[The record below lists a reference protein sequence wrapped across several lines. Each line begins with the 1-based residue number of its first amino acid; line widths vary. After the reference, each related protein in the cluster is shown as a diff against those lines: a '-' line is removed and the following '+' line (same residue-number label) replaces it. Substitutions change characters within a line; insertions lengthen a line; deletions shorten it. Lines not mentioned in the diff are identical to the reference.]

1 MMKTSVNERIAQV
14 VQNSGFKSLNA
25 FAKSICVPQST
36 LDSCS
41 KGVKEPRASLLTAIL
56 SGLPALSAE
65 WLMRGKGEMWI
76 KDGAAGSQAAGC
88 GSILIGHGSA
98 VGGSVTTNVG
108 CDGARRGEPESGI
121 VEELKK
127 NVVTLKAENT
137 LLREQL
143 YKTQEMLMDALGK
156 VR

>member
-1 MMKTSVNERIAQV
+1 MDKGRGGGR
-14 VQNSGFKSLNA
+14 SG
-25 FAKSICVPQST
+25 
-36 LDSCS
+36 
-41 KGVKEPRASLLTAIL
+41 
-56 SGLPALSAE
+56 
-65 WLMRGKGEMWI
+65 
-76 KDGAAGSQAAGC
+76 
-88 GSILIGHGSA
+88 
-98 VGGSVTTNVG
+98 GGVTTNVG
-108 CDGARRGEPESGI
+108 CDGAKRGEPESGI

>member
-1 MMKTSVNERIAQV
+1 MNGNIFYNRLLEAIRESNISVN
-14 VQNSGFKSLNA
+14 SL
-25 FAKSICVPQST
+25 AKEFGMTQSKLYKQMTGSVKMTIETLQLICS
-36 LDSCS
+36 
-41 KGVKEPRASLLTAIL
+41 R
-56 SGLPALSAE
+56 LPALSAE

-76 KDGAAGSQAAGC
+76 KDGAAGGQAAGC

-108 CDGARRGEPESGI
+108 CDVARRGEPESGI

>member
-1 MMKTSVNERIAQV
+1 MSVTERFIKYLHAQGISQNQIAR
-14 VQNSGFKSLNA
+14 FL
-25 FAKSICVPQST
+25 
-36 LDSCS
+36 
-41 KGVKEPRASLLTAIL
+41 GVKPQTINNQILRSGVSADVLCRLLDAIP
-56 SGLPALSAE
+56 SLSAE

-76 KDGAAGSQAAGC
+76 KDGASCGQTAGC
-88 GSILIGHGSA
+88 GSIQIGHGSA

-156 VR
+156 VH

>member
-1 MMKTSVNERIAQV
+1 MDNLVCQRIAEVLNSNSVKSVN
-14 VQNSGFKSLNA
+14 S
-25 FAKSICVPQST
+25 FAKAIGVPQPT
-36 LDSCS
+36 LNNCAR
-41 KGVKEPRASLLTAIL
+41 GTAEPRVSVAAAIL

-65 WLMRGKGEMWI
+65 WLMRGEGEMWK
-76 KDGAAGSQAAGC
+76 KDGAAGGQAAGC

>member
-1 MMKTSVNERIAQV
+1 MNGNIFYNRLLDAIRESNISVNSLAKEFGMTQSKLYKQMTGSVKMTIERLQLV
-14 VQNSGFKSLNA
+14 
-25 FAKSICVPQST
+25 
-36 LDSCS
+36 CS
-41 KGVKEPRASLLTAIL
+41 R
-56 SGLPALSAE
+56 LPALSAE

-76 KDGAAGSQAAGC
+76 KDGAAGGQAAGC